1 MIELVNDIAPLKTA
15 KIKKPSNEWFDRKI
29 AEKLSIRDKLFRKS
43 KSSCLNI
50 DWEIDE
56 EARIEAHRTIKE
68 KKKLYFEEKLLENLA
83 KPKEIWQTLRS
94 NGPPVKQFH
103 YQIYV

>member
-15 KIKKPSNEWFDRKI
+15 KIKKTSNEWFDRKI

-50 DWEIDE
+50 DWEIYK
-56 EARIEAHRTIKE
+56 EARNEAQRTIKE

-83 KPKEIWQTLRS
+83 KPKELWQTLRS
-94 NGPPVKQFH
+94 NGPPVKIIH